1 MSSQSRVFPHPAAL
15 RRLGVSPGMLTLIL
29 LSAAHFFIDLYSGAL
44 GVLQP
49 LLVDKLSLSL
59 TQAGLLGGLLV
70 FSSSL
75 TQPLYGYLSDRWR
88 SRLFSALSP
97 AVAGIFISAL
107 GYAPS
112 FAWALALV
120 FLGGAGVSAFHPQG
134 SAWATAGL
142 DRHRAR
148 WMAVFIS
155 TGTLGLALSPFFYSQ
170 LVAARGL
177 ESALWAA
184 IPGILVSAL
193 LLTLMPVPANPLGAS
208 APGFDWA
215 PLRAVRFPLTIL
227 FLGVFL
233 RSAVQITYTQFLAL
247 YLNKERGFPLKT
259 AALILTLYLTAGA
272 LGGFIG
278 GNLSERFG
286 ARRVILASFLFST
299 PFMALFFF
307 IDQGPWGI
315 ASLALGG
322 LILLFTIPVNVVVAQ
337 ELVPRQAGTVSALMM
352 GFAWGA
358 SGMVFIPLTGW
369 IADHT
374 SLHTALSLLLV
385 FPPLGY
391 WISRYLPR
399 EAHR

>member
-1 MSSQSRVFPHPAAL
+1 MSSQSRVLPQTAAV
-15 RRLGVSPGMLTLIL
+15 RRLGLAPGMLTLVL

-49 LLVDKLSLSL
+49 LLVDKLRLSL
-59 TQAGLLGGLLV
+59 TQAGLLGGMLV

-97 AVAGIFISAL
+97 AIAGIFISSL
-107 GYAPS
+107 GYAPG
-112 FAWALALV
+112 FGWALALV
-120 FLGGAGVSAFHPQG
+120 FFGGAGVSAFHPQG

-142 DRHRAR
+142 ERHRAR

-155 TGTLGLALSPFFYSQ
+155 TGTLGLALSPFLYSQ
-170 LVAARGL
+170 LVAAYGI

-193 LLTLMPVPANPLGAS
+193 LFTLMPVPERPLGAG
-208 APGFDWA
+208 AAGFDWA
-215 PLRAVRFPLTIL
+215 PLRAVRRPLAVL
-227 FLGVFL
+227 FAGVFL

-247 YLNKERGFPLKT
+247 YLNKERGFTLRQ
-259 AALILTLYLTAGA
+259 AALVLTLYLAAGA

-286 ARRVILASFLFST
+286 PRRVILASFLFST
-299 PFMALFFF
+299 PFMAYFFLLN
-307 IDQGPWGI
+307 QGPWGI
-315 ASLALGG
+315 AALALGG

-337 ELVPRQAGTVSALMM
+337 ELAPRQAGTVSALMM

-358 SGMVFIPLTGW
+358 AGMVFIPLTGW
-369 IADHT
+369 IADQT
-374 SLHTALSLLLV
+374 SLHFALSLLLV

-399 EAHR
+399 EAAR